1 MTRRTPLWAFG
12 QATSDFLDDSRRPC
26 VGRHEYFQ
34 ESLEALEVCQG
45 LCVTCPV
52 FQDCTRWTLA
62 NYDRQPYYIFAG
74 LTQDVR
80 GRIHAGL
87 ESYYDWRKDWHR
99 THLTERVAARKLR
112 ASYQAGERK
121 RAKAKTEMPHCPH
134 CGHQDTVCRNGLQED
149 RQHRQRYHCRTC
161 DKNFLGGSREE

>member
-1 MTRRTPLWAFG
+1 MTARTPLWIRG
-12 QATSDFLDDSRRPC
+12 RSDDSFKADDRRPC
-26 VGRHEYFQ
+26 IGRHEYFDDTI
-34 ESLEALEVCQG
+34 EALAVCQS

-52 FQDCTRWTLA
+52 FQDCTRWTLS
-62 NYDRQPYYIFAG
+62 NYDRDPYFIYAG

-87 ESYYDWRKDWHR
+87 ESYYDWRKDWRR

-112 ASYQAGERK
+112 ASYLAGERK

-134 CGHQDTVCRNGLQED
+134 CDHQDAVRRNGFQD
-149 RQHRQRYHCRTC
+149 GHQRYHCRTC
-161 DKNFLGGSREE
+161 NKAFQGGSREE